1 MAPGMPASAVVSST
15 DAPTWMITS
24 ILALSRQH
32 DRGLCPTLA
41 EVLETATL
49 HDTAALYKVYREAY
63 KLAQAGTATMIYP
76 TGTRESL
83 DDFGARL
90 GISAQLEAL
99 ATEHGVKTDTRVWIP
114 GSLMS
119 YRDVISMLECIFL
132 VNNMPGGEGHHD
144 GHMKGRDA
152 VKVLR
157 NPMWAFA
164 ACGHRRGSHGPRPAG
179 KVMPL
184 CHATAPGRRS
194 SADPGRR
201 AGGFL
206 VEVGL
211 VGRDV
216 SDCTGPRRAA
226 GETGGA
232 GTAAAPQPGA
242 IPRRAGGECGGPV
255 ADRTG
260 SERAGRGV
268 GCAHQ

>member
-164 ACGHRRGSHGPRPAG
+164 AW
-179 KVMPL
+179 
-184 CHATAPGRRS
+184 
-194 SADPGRR
+194 SA
-201 AGGFL
+201 
-206 VEVGL
+206 
-211 VGRDV
+211 
-216 SDCTGPRRAA
+216 
-226 GETGGA
+226 
-232 GTAAAPQPGA
+232 
-242 IPRRAGGECGGPV
+242 
-255 ADRTG
+255 
-260 SERAGRGV
+260 
-268 GCAHQ
+268 